1 LRREEREC
9 IGEEIMVERVQQASS
24 DQWDE
29 RLATGV
35 SALDE
40 QHRSLFECVNLLAEA
55 TSERSMLRT
64 FYVMEQLSSYVHTH
78 FAEEEF
84 LMRVHGF
91 PGLAD
96 HIREHR
102 TFTNRL
108 HQLRRI
114 YLDRDVSVDLV
125 VMLKDWLKNHV
136 TQVDMQ
142 YVPYLAA
149 PASADPASEQSPAP
163 ARTPA
168 NQQMLPCFT

>member
-1 LRREEREC
+1 
-9 IGEEIMVERVQQASS
+9 MVERMQQASV
-24 DQWDE
+24 DQWDD

-35 SALDE
+35 STLDE

-55 TSERSMLRT
+55 ASERSMLRT

-102 TFTNRL
+102 SFTNRL

-114 YLDRDVSVDLV
+114 YLDRDVSVDLI
-125 VMLKDWLKNHV
+125 VMLKDWLTNHV
-136 TQVDMQ
+136 AQVDMQ

-149 PASADPASEQSPAP
+149 PVSAELASAPLPMPAGTLAD
-163 ARTPA
+163 
-168 NQQMLPCFT
+168 QQVLPCFT